1 MPLNGTQR
9 AEAQAMLESGG
20 IRRLA
25 EFRAR
30 GVTAATLARMVEDGE
45 AMRLSRGLY
54 QKPDADITAQH
65 SLAEAAKR
73 VPKGVICLVSA
84 LVFHQVSLQLPR
96 DIWMAVGIKDWL
108 PNGGSPHI
116 RALRFADQH
125 LQEAVETVEIEGVP
139 VKVFGVAKTVA
150 DSFRHRNKVGLSVA
164 IEGLKEALRQHKATP
179 AEIGEAAIRGGVWSV
194 MRPYLEAL
202 TADG

>member
-1 MPLNGTQR
+1 
-9 AEAQAMLESGG
+9 MLESGG

-30 GVTAATLARMVEDGE
+30 GVTAATLARMVEAGE

-84 LVFHQVSLQLPR
+84 LVFHQISLQLPR
-96 DIWMAVGIKDWL
+96 DIWMAVGVKDWL

-116 RALRFADQH
+116 RPLRFVDHH
-125 LQEAVETVEIEGVP
+125 LKDSVETFEIEGVT
-139 VKVFGVAKTVA
+139 VKVFGVAKTVV
-150 DSFRHRNKVGLSVA
+150 DCFRHRNKVGLSVA
-164 IEGLKEALRQHKATP
+164 IEGLKEALRQRKATP
-179 AEIGEAAIRGGVWSV
+179 ADIGEAAIRGGVWSV

-202 TADG
+202 AADG

>member
-1 MPLNGTQR
+1 MPVNGTQR

-30 GVTAATLARMVEDGE
+30 GVTAATLARMVEAGE

-84 LVFHQVSLQLPR
+84 LVFHQISLQLPR
-96 DIWMAVGIKDWL
+96 DIWMAVGITDWL
-108 PNGGSPHI
+108 PNGGSPYI
-116 RALRFADQH
+116 RALRFADH
-125 LQEAVETVEIEGVP
+125 YLNDSVETVEIEGVT

-150 DSFRHRNKVGLSVA
+150 DCFRHRNKVGLSVA
-164 IEGLKEALRQHKATP
+164 IEGLKEALRQRKATP

-202 TADG
+202 AADG